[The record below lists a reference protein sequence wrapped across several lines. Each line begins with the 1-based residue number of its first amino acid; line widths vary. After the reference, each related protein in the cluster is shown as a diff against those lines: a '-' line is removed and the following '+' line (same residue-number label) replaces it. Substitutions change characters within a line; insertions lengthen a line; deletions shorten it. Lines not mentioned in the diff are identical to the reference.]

1 MGLERDEEIYTDK
14 NAKQHL
20 TTEQQKHMEYK
31 YPQQRTQ
38 SEQQIVKPARAQR
51 HRKLTQYTFKQLL
64 SWNLGES

>member
-38 SEQQIVKPARAQR
+38 SEQQIVKTSTCTE
-51 HRKLTQYTFKQLL
+51 TQEADTIHV
-64 SWNLGES
+64 